1 MNEEEMNF
9 QSSTAFITV
18 LKNKP
23 TAIFIQEI
31 TVVFLYG
38 KKKQKIKALPV
49 NLYRNNLILYCT
61 R

>member
-9 QSSTAFITV
+9 QSSTAFNTV

-31 TVVFLYG
+31 TVAFLYE
-38 KKKQKIKALPV
+38 KKI
-49 NLYRNNLILYCT
+49 
-61 R
+61 

>member
-38 KKKQKIKALPV
+38 KKTKKLKPFL
-49 NLYRNNLILYCT
+49 
-61 R
+61 